1 MSKVLIPE
9 HFCLR
14 HAKKS
19 REGRVSWTV
28 GKVND
33 FALTYCNIPR
43 ILVNRVW
50 MRIVMYDLYRKAHVQ
65 FSHEGLPMWEYTEK
79 ANVDL
84 TSYL

>member
-1 MSKVLIPE
+1 MSKILIPE
-9 HFCLR
+9 HFCMR

-19 REGRVSWTV
+19 SNGAVSWTV
-28 GKVND
+28 GKVNE
-33 FALTYCNIPR
+33 FALTYCNIDR
-43 ILVNRVW
+43 ILVNRTW
-50 MRIVMYDLYRKAHVQ
+50 MRIVMYDLYRKGHVN